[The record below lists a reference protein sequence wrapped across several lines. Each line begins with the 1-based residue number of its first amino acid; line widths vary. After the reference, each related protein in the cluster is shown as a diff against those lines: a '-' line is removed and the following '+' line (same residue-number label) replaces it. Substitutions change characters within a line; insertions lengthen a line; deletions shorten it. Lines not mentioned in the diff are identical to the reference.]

1 MSAEASITVGND
13 LAELDRMSGFLAEF
27 CEKQGLTGNLVLDVN
42 LVAEEVVMNVILHGG
57 QELGK
62 ENIRVS
68 ISADDTAVA
77 LTVEDS
83 GIPFNPLEVPPFD
96 VETPIEE
103 RGVGGLG
110 VHLIRNLMDQVEYSN
125 VDGRNRL
132 FMKKQIR
139 RKGEAR

>member
-1 MSAEASITVGND
+1 MSVEASITVGND
-13 LAELDRMSGFLAEF
+13 LAELDRMSAFLAEF
-27 CEKQGLTGNLVLDVN
+27 CEQQGLKGNLVLDIN

-57 QELGK
+57 QEAGK
-62 ENIRVS
+62 ESIRVS

-139 RKGEAR
+139 RKGEVR